1 MIKAKQS
8 DMADFP
14 MQQEQAAYGR
24 LLAALKA
31 TQRDCPGMKYV
42 APPPHSGFPVELIKQ
57 LGEKKC
63 KHRGHNAMQ
72 SDHGGEKRPGRLGI
86 GGEKKAGRLHTPHMR
101 TPLVSNVQTLQYIL
115 QRVSV
120 RGLRFIE
127 SLKSRQS

>member
-1 MIKAKQS
+1 MIKAKQAG
-8 DMADFP
+8 MADFP
-14 MQQEQAAYGR
+14 MQQEQAAHGR

-86 GGEKKAGRLHTPHMR
+86 GGEKKQVGYTLLTCGP
-101 TPLVSNVQTLQYIL
+101 PLFPMYRYRHYNT
-115 QRVSV
+115 
-120 RGLRFIE
+120 FCNE
-127 SLKSRQS
+127 

>member
-14 MQQEQAAYGR
+14 MQQEQAAHGR

-63 KHRGHNAMQ
+63 KHRGHNAVQ
-72 SDHGGEKRPGRLGI
+72 SDHGGEK
-86 GGEKKAGRLHTPHMR
+86 KAGT
-101 TPLVSNVQTLQYIL
+101 VGN
-115 QRVSV
+115 
-120 RGLRFIE
+120 RGRK
-127 SLKSRQS
+127 KSRSVTHSSHADPPCFPCTDTDTTKHNNLL